1 MIIVTYVDN
10 FRYFCNAKIVINNG
24 IEMKKYALGLFFLLA
39 ICPLMAQK
47 IDTDTGVTAEEPVV
61 VMETTLGTIKVRL
74 YKETPRHRDNFVKL
88 VREGMYDGLLFH
100 RVIPEFMVQAGDPDS
115 RNAQAG
121 QPLGVGTLG
130 YTVPAEFNYK
140 YFHKKGALCAAR
152 QGDAVNP
159 QKASSAT
166 QFYIV
171 QGRVFDH
178 DALENMAR
186 RRGRPFTVE
195 QVEAYTTEGGT
206 PFLDGEYTVFGE
218 VIEGMDVVDKIAAQR
233 RDRMDRP
240 MEDVK
245 IVRASVVEEK
255 KK

>member
-1 MIIVTYVDN
+1 
-10 FRYFCNAKIVINNG
+10 
-24 IEMKKYALGLFFLLA
+24 MKKYALGLFFLLA

-121 QPLGVGTLG
+121 QPLGAGTLG

>member
-1 MIIVTYVDN
+1 
-10 FRYFCNAKIVINNG
+10 
-24 IEMKKYALGLFFLLA
+24 MKKYALGLFFLLA